1 MFIFYHTKQNINNKS
16 FYKGILFEQLLKEYL
31 EKLGYKIEL
40 RKKQNS
46 LEYDIEGTASVTKRK
61 IIGEAKAHNNS
72 ISGEIISSFMGKLLP
87 LGITEK
93 KIDGLFLSTS
103 PLTAEAENYFNSI
116 KQFDVSCYCGK
127 KLYSSIFENLK
138 LPNIS
143 CVKKELE
150 DMQLMVQSDNLLVT
164 DLGYY
169 IALLISTSES
179 VAPTYLLLLDK
190 YGQKITDSVFLEK
203 VIDNCQ
209 EFTGLKPIIS
219 NVNRKET
226 ENRVIEQGLLV
237 GDSWLDYRL
246 PAGPNYFVGRTKIIS
261 EILKTIS
268 SCNSSNII
276 QIKSRSGVGK
286 SSTLSMIAE
295 KLKDDNINVELHDI
309 RNIKNIMDF
318 NTVIRR
324 FTGATYTPQDL
335 RDIED
340 LINNYVM
347 SNPQNKSVFMVDQFE
362 SSFFNIEVFSAY
374 ESLSQIFLKYPKNL
388 FIIFARKNDQLTTFD
403 DTKISLERLNSISK
417 SYVLSDF
424 SRFEAAELIRNI
436 SNSSDV
442 KIGQDILSYVLEFAQ
457 GFPWLLKRTM
467 SHLVKLI
474 NQPIVHQDELFAVG
488 LRLDDLF
495 EEELDGLDEIEKDYL
510 FKIAQ
515 KLPADVNQLQKI
527 FDEDPFLIKVLDKLT
542 QMRLIRM
549 SGSTYDTYNDVFKEY
564 LVYKRIPEF
573 KQIAIYRAY
582 PNRIISSFLRIINKE
597 TFTTKEL
604 IHFLGFKRGTMFNF
618 IKEWR
623 NLNLIERDGDNWVIP
638 TRVLEAF
645 ENKTLGAYIRR
656 QILDN
661 DVVIRLLKQNTI
673 KPFAENEIATFI
685 KEQFPFVQAS
695 KDTWEIYSN
704 ILKSW
709 LINFKIIIIN
719 KENKIEINN
728 SNRDEIS
735 KELSNLNNLDLK
747 NRRVS
752 NLFLPSSSWNY
763 IKEVFQEIMQGKT
776 VFMGEKQ
783 KAYTDL
789 KNIGVFKD
797 EALLFTEWGDCEEYI
812 KKIISGEPYSI
823 VWEGTKTNSPL
834 LQYILEIIPIDD
846 VSEET
851 AKWRLKKLLN
861 WGKNL
866 NIVQNKR
873 YKY

>member
-1 MFIFYHTKQNINNKS
+1 MFIFYHSKQTSDNKS
-16 FYKGILFEQLLKEYL
+16 YYKGTLFEQLLKEYL
-31 EKLGYKIEL
+31 EKLGYKVEL

-46 LEYDIEGTASVTKRK
+46 LEYDIEGTSSVTKRK
-61 IIGEAKAHNNS
+61 IIGEAKAHSNS
-72 ISGEIISSFMGKLLP
+72 ISGEIISSFVGKLLP
-87 LGITEK
+87 LGILEK

-103 PLTAEAENYFNSI
+103 PLTSEAENYFNSI
-116 KQFDVSCYCGK
+116 QQIDVRCYCGK
-127 KLYSSIFENLK
+127 NLYSSIFENLK
-138 LPNIS
+138 LPNIN
-143 CVKKELE
+143 CIKKELE
-150 DMQLMVQSDNLLVT
+150 DMQLMIQSDNLLVT

-169 IALLISTSES
+169 IALLISTSAS
-179 VAPTYLLLLDK
+179 VAPTYLLLLNK
-190 YGQKITDSVFLEK
+190 YGQKITDIGFVEK
-203 VIDNCQ
+203 IIDNCE
-209 EFTGLKPIIS
+209 EFTGLKPFATNLDS
-219 NVNRKET
+219 NET
-226 ENRVIEQGLLV
+226 EIRVIEQGLLV
-237 GDSWLDYRL
+237 GESWLDYRL

-261 EILKTIS
+261 DILRTIS
-268 SCNSSNII
+268 SCNTSNII

-295 KLKDDNINVELHDI
+295 KLKKDKINVELHDI

-324 FTGATYTPQDL
+324 FTGASFTPQDL
-335 RDIED
+335 RDVED
-340 LINNYVM
+340 LINKYVM
-347 SNPQNKSVFMVDQFE
+347 LNPKNKSVFMVDQFE
-362 SSFFNIEVFSAY
+362 SSFFNAEIFSAY

-424 SRFEAAELIRNI
+424 TRSEAGELIRNI
-436 SNSSDV
+436 NKSSDV
-442 KIGQDILSYVLEFAQ
+442 KIGQDILSYVMEFAQ

-467 SHLVKLI
+467 YHLVKLV
-474 NQPIVHQDELFAVG
+474 NQPAVHQDELFAVG

-510 FKIAQ
+510 LRIAQ

-564 LVYKRIPEF
+564 LIYKRIPEF
-573 KQIAIYRAY
+573 KQTVIYRAY
-582 PNRIISSFLRIINKE
+582 PNRIIASFLKVIDKE
-597 TFTTKEL
+597 SFSNLEL
-604 IHFLGFKRGTMFNF
+604 EEILCLKRGSMFNF

-623 NLNLIERDGDNWVIP
+623 NLNLIERNGDGWVIP
-638 TRVLEAF
+638 NKVFEAY
-645 ENKTLGAYIRR
+645 EKKSLGAYIRK

-661 DVVIRLLKQNTI
+661 DVVIRLLKQNSVH
-673 KPFAENEIATFI
+673 PFFEIEIPEFI

-695 KDTWEIYSN
+695 KDTWELYST

-709 LINFKIIIIN
+709 LISFKIITIN
-719 KENKIEINN
+719 KEHKLEIVNYD
-728 SNRDEIS
+728 RDEINKS
-735 KELSNLNNLDLK
+735 LSNLENFGSPMRK
-747 NRRVS
+747 TA
-752 NLFLPSSSWNY
+752 NLFFPSSSWKY
-763 IKEVFQEIMQGKT
+763 LKAVFQELMQGKT
-776 VFMGEKQ
+776 TFTGEKQ
-783 KAYTDL
+783 KAFTDL
-789 KNIGVFKD
+789 KNIGIIQDKK
-797 EALLFTEWGDCEEYI
+797 LLFTKWSDCEVYI
-812 KKIISGEPYSI
+812 KKKISGEPYSI

-834 LQYILEIIPIDD
+834 LQYILEIIPID

-866 NIVQNKR
+866 KIIQDKR
-873 YKY
+873 YRY

>member
-1 MFIFYHTKQNINNKS
+1 MFIFYHSKQTSDNKS
-16 FYKGILFEQLLKEYL
+16 YYKGTLFEQLLKEYL
-31 EKLGYKIEL
+31 EKLGYKVEL

-46 LEYDIEGTASVTKRK
+46 LEYDIEGTSSVTKRK
-61 IIGEAKAHNNS
+61 IIGEAKAHSNS
-72 ISGEIISSFMGKLLP
+72 ISGEIISSFVGKLLP
-87 LGITEK
+87 LGILEK

-103 PLTAEAENYFNSI
+103 PLTSEAENYFNSI
-116 KQFDVSCYCGK
+116 QQIDVRCYCGK
-127 KLYSSIFENLK
+127 NLYSSIFENLK
-138 LPNIS
+138 LPNIN
-143 CVKKELE
+143 CIKKELE
-150 DMQLMVQSDNLLVT
+150 DMQLMIQSDNLLVT

-169 IALLISTSES
+169 IALLISTSAS
-179 VAPTYLLLLDK
+179 VAPTYLLLLNK
-190 YGQKITDSVFLEK
+190 YGQKITDIGFVEK
-203 VIDNCQ
+203 IIDNCE
-209 EFTGLKPIIS
+209 EFTGLKPFATNLDS
-219 NVNRKET
+219 NET
-226 ENRVIEQGLLV
+226 EIRVIEQGLLV
-237 GDSWLDYRL
+237 GESWLDYRL

-261 EILKTIS
+261 DILRTIS
-268 SCNSSNII
+268 SCNTSNII

-295 KLKDDNINVELHDI
+295 KLKNDKINVELHDI

-324 FTGATYTPQDL
+324 FTGASFTPQDL
-335 RDIED
+335 RDVED
-340 LINNYVM
+340 LINKYVM
-347 SNPQNKSVFMVDQFE
+347 LNPKNKSVFMVDQFE
-362 SSFFNIEVFSAY
+362 SSFFNAEIFSAY

-424 SRFEAAELIRNI
+424 TRSEAGELIRNI
-436 SNSSDV
+436 NKSSDV
-442 KIGQDILSYVLEFAQ
+442 KIGQDILSYVMEFAQ

-467 SHLVKLI
+467 YHLVKLV
-474 NQPIVHQDELFAVG
+474 NQPAVHQDELFAVG

-510 FKIAQ
+510 LRIAQ

-564 LVYKRIPEF
+564 LIYKRIPEF
-573 KQIAIYRAY
+573 KQTVIYRAY
-582 PNRIISSFLRIINKE
+582 PNRIIASFLKVIDKE
-597 TFTTKEL
+597 SFSNLEL
-604 IHFLGFKRGTMFNF
+604 EEILCLKRGSMFNF

-623 NLNLIERDGDNWVIP
+623 NLNLIERNGDGWVIP
-638 TRVLEAF
+638 NKVFEAY
-645 ENKTLGAYIRR
+645 EKKSLGAYIRK

-661 DVVIRLLKQNTI
+661 DVVIRLLKQNSVH
-673 KPFAENEIATFI
+673 PFFEIEIPEFI

-695 KDTWEIYSN
+695 KDTWELYST

-709 LINFKIIIIN
+709 LISFKIITIN
-719 KENKIEINN
+719 KEHKLEIVNYD
-728 SNRDEIS
+728 RDEINKS
-735 KELSNLNNLDLK
+735 LSNLENFGSPMRK
-747 NRRVS
+747 TA
-752 NLFLPSSSWNY
+752 NLFFPSSSWKY
-763 IKEVFQEIMQGKT
+763 LKAVFQELMQGKT
-776 VFMGEKQ
+776 TFTGEKQ
-783 KAYTDL
+783 KAFTDL
-789 KNIGVFKD
+789 KNIGIIQDKK
-797 EALLFTEWGDCEEYI
+797 LLFTKWSDCEEYI
-812 KKIISGEPYSI
+812 KKKISGEPYSI

-834 LQYILEIIPIDD
+834 LQYILEIIPID

-866 NIVQNKR
+866 KIIQDKR
-873 YKY
+873 YRY

>member
-1 MFIFYHTKQNINNKS
+1 MFIFYHSKQNSDNKS
-16 FYKGILFEQLLKEYL
+16 YYKGVLFEQLLKEYL
-31 EKLGYKIEL
+31 EKLGYKVEL

-46 LEYDIEGTASVTKRK
+46 LEYDIEGISAVTKRK
-61 IIGEAKAHNNS
+61 IIGEAKAHSNS
-72 ISGEIISSFMGKLLP
+72 ISGEIISSFVGKLLP
-87 LGITEK
+87 LGIIEK

-103 PLTAEAENYFNSI
+103 PLTSEAEDYFNSI
-116 KQFDVSCYCGK
+116 QQLDVRCYCGK
-127 KLYSSIFENLK
+127 NLYSSIFENLK
-138 LPNIS
+138 LPNIN
-143 CVKKELE
+143 CIKKELE
-150 DMQLMVQSDNLLVT
+150 DMQLMIQSDNLLVT

-169 IALLISTSES
+169 IALLISTSAS
-179 VAPTYLLLLDK
+179 VAPTYLLLLNK
-190 YGQKITDSVFLEK
+190 YGQKITDIGFVEK
-203 VIDNCQ
+203 IIDNCQ
-209 EFTGLKPIIS
+209 EFTGLKPCVTNLNS
-219 NVNRKET
+219 NET
-226 ENRVIEQGLLV
+226 EIRVIEQGLLV
-237 GDSWLDYRL
+237 GESWLDYRL
-246 PAGPNYFVGRTKIIS
+246 PAGPNFFVGRTKIIS
-261 EILKTIS
+261 EILRTIS

-295 KLKDDNINVELHDI
+295 KLKKDKINVELHDI

-324 FTGATYTPQDL
+324 FTGASYTPQDL
-335 RDIED
+335 RDVED
-340 LINNYVM
+340 LINKYVM
-347 SNPQNKSVFMVDQFE
+347 LNPKNKSVFMVDQFE
-362 SSFFNIEVFSAY
+362 SSFFNAEVFSAY

-424 SRFEAAELIRNI
+424 TRSEAGELIRNI
-436 SNSSDV
+436 NKSSDV

-467 SHLVKLI
+467 SHLVKLV
-474 NQPIVHQDELFAVG
+474 NQPVVHQDELFAVG

-510 FKIAQ
+510 LKIAQ

-573 KQIAIYRAY
+573 RQIVIYRAY
-582 PNRIISSFLRIINKE
+582 PNRIINSFLKIINKE
-597 TFTTKEL
+597 SITTKEL
-604 IHFLGFKRGTMFNF
+604 IDFLGLKRGSMFNF

-638 TRVLEAF
+638 SKVHEAY
-645 ENKTLGAYIRR
+645 ENKTLGVYIRK

-661 DVVIRLLKQNTI
+661 DVVIRLLKQITT
-673 KPFAENEIATFI
+673 KPFSEDEIATFI

-695 KDTWEIYSN
+695 KDTWELYSN

-719 KENKIEINN
+719 KDQKLEIINN
-728 SNRDEIS
+728 DRDEIS
-735 KELSNLNNLDLK
+735 KELSNLENFDSNIRK
-747 NRRVS
+747 VT
-752 NLFLPSSSWNY
+752 NLFFPSSSWNY
-763 IKEVFQEIMQGKT
+763 MEEVFKEILKGKT
-776 VFMGEKQ
+776 VFTGEKQ

-789 KNIGVFKD
+789 KNIGLFKD
-797 EALLFTEWGDCEEYI
+797 NNLLFTDWSDCKEYI
-812 KKIISGEPYSI
+812 KNIISGEPYSI

-834 LQYILEIIPIDD
+834 LQYILEIIPID

-866 NIVQNKR
+866 NIIQDKR

>member
-1 MFIFYHTKQNINNKS
+1 MFIFYHSKQTSDNKS
-16 FYKGILFEQLLKEYL
+16 YYKGTLFEQLLKEYL
-31 EKLGYKIEL
+31 EKLGYKVEL

-46 LEYDIEGTASVTKRK
+46 LEYDIEGTSSVTKRK
-61 IIGEAKAHNNS
+61 IIGEAKAHSNS
-72 ISGEIISSFMGKLLP
+72 ISGEIISSFVGKLLP
-87 LGITEK
+87 LGILEK

-103 PLTAEAENYFNSI
+103 PLTSEAENYFNSI
-116 KQFDVSCYCGK
+116 QQIDVRCYCGK
-127 KLYSSIFENLK
+127 NLYSSIFENLK
-138 LPNIS
+138 LPNIN
-143 CVKKELE
+143 CIKKELE
-150 DMQLMVQSDNLLVT
+150 DMQLMIQSDNLLVT

-169 IALLISTSES
+169 IALLISTSAS
-179 VAPTYLLLLDK
+179 VAPTYLLLLNK
-190 YGQKITDSVFLEK
+190 YGQKITDIGFVEK
-203 VIDNCQ
+203 IIDNCE
-209 EFTGLKPIIS
+209 EFTGLKPFATNLDS
-219 NVNRKET
+219 NET
-226 ENRVIEQGLLV
+226 EIRVIEQGLLV
-237 GDSWLDYRL
+237 GESWLDYRL

-261 EILKTIS
+261 DILRTIS
-268 SCNSSNII
+268 SCNTSNII

-295 KLKDDNINVELHDI
+295 KLKKDKINVELHDI

-324 FTGATYTPQDL
+324 FTGASFTPQDL
-335 RDIED
+335 RDVED
-340 LINNYVM
+340 LINKYVM
-347 SNPQNKSVFMVDQFE
+347 LNPKNKSVFMVDQFE
-362 SSFFNIEVFSAY
+362 SSFFNAEIFSAY

-424 SRFEAAELIRNI
+424 TRSEAGELIRNI
-436 SNSSDV
+436 NKSSDV
-442 KIGQDILSYVLEFAQ
+442 KIGQDILSYVMEFAQ

-467 SHLVKLI
+467 YHLVKLV
-474 NQPIVHQDELFAVG
+474 NQPAVHQDELFAVG

-510 FKIAQ
+510 LRIAQ

-564 LVYKRIPEF
+564 LIYKRIPEF
-573 KQIAIYRAY
+573 KQTVIYRAY
-582 PNRIISSFLRIINKE
+582 PNRIIASFLKVIDKE
-597 TFTTKEL
+597 SFSNLEL
-604 IHFLGFKRGTMFNF
+604 EEILCLKRGSMFNF

-623 NLNLIERDGDNWVIP
+623 NLNLIERNGDGWVIP
-638 TRVLEAF
+638 NKVFEAY
-645 ENKTLGAYIRR
+645 EKKSLGAYIRK

-661 DVVIRLLKQNTI
+661 DVVIRLLKQNSVH
-673 KPFAENEIATFI
+673 PFFEIEIPEFI

-695 KDTWEIYSN
+695 KDTWELYST

-709 LINFKIIIIN
+709 LISFKIITIN
-719 KENKIEINN
+719 KEHKLEIVNYD
-728 SNRDEIS
+728 RDEINKS
-735 KELSNLNNLDLK
+735 LSNLENFGSPMRK
-747 NRRVS
+747 TA
-752 NLFLPSSSWNY
+752 NLFFPSSSWKY
-763 IKEVFQEIMQGKT
+763 LKAVFQELIQGKT
-776 VFMGEKQ
+776 TFTGEKQ
-783 KAYTDL
+783 KAFTDL
-789 KNIGVFKD
+789 KNIGIIQDKK
-797 EALLFTEWGDCEEYI
+797 LLFTKWSDCEEYI
-812 KKIISGEPYSI
+812 KKKISGEPYSI

-834 LQYILEIIPIDD
+834 LQYILEIIPID

-866 NIVQNKR
+866 KIIQDKR
-873 YKY
+873 YRY

>member
-1 MFIFYHTKQNINNKS
+1 MFVFYHTKQKNDNKS
-16 FYKGILFEQLLKEYL
+16 YYKGILFEQLLKEYL
-31 EKLGYKIEL
+31 EKLGYKVEL
-40 RKKQNS
+40 RRKQNS
-46 LEYDIEGTASVTKRK
+46 LEYDIAGSSSITKRK
-61 IIGEAKAHNNS
+61 IIGEAKAHGNN
-72 ISGEIISSFMGKLLP
+72 IGGEILSSFVGKLLP
-87 LGITEK
+87 LGLIEK
-93 KIDGLFLSTS
+93 KIDGLFLSIS
-103 PLTAEAENYFNSI
+103 PLTAEADNYLDAI
-116 KQFDVSCYCGK
+116 KQYDVSCYCGK
-127 KLYSSIFENLK
+127 KLYSSLFEYLQ
-138 LPNIS
+138 LPNID
-143 CVKKELE
+143 CIKKEIDE
-150 DMQLMVQSDNLLVT
+150 NQFMIQSDNLLVT

-169 IALLISTSES
+169 IALILSNSES
-179 VAPTYLLLLDK
+179 VAPTFLMLIDK
-190 YGQKITDSVFLEK
+190 FGNKVTDNSFIET

-209 EFTGLKPIIS
+209 EFTGLKPYIYNS
-219 NVNRKET
+219 NSN
-226 ENRVIEQGLLV
+226 ENEARVIEQGLLV
-237 GDSWLDYRL
+237 GESWLDYRL
-246 PAGPNYFVGRTKIIS
+246 PAGPNYFVGRTKIIN
-261 EILKTIS
+261 EILKNIT

-286 SSTLSMIAE
+286 SSMLSMIANRL
-295 KLKDDNINVELHDI
+295 LKEHINVELHDI

-324 FTGATYTPQDL
+324 FTGANYTPQDL

-340 LINNYVM
+340 LIHKYVVT
-347 SNPQNKSVFMVDQFE
+347 NPKNKSVFMVDQFE
-362 SSFFNIEVFSAY
+362 SSFFNTEVFSAY
-374 ESLSQIFLKYPKNL
+374 ETLSQIFLKYPKNL

-424 SRFEAAELIRNI
+424 TRSEAGELIRNI
-436 SNSSDV
+436 NESSEIR
-442 KIGQDILSYVLEFAQ
+442 IGQDILSYVLEFAQ

-474 NQPIVHQDELFAVG
+474 NQPIIHQDELFAVG

-515 KLPADVNQLQKI
+515 KLPADVNQLQKY
-527 FDEDPFLIKVLDKLT
+527 FEEDPFLIKVLDKLT

-573 KQIAIYRAY
+573 KPIVIYRAY
-582 PNRIISSFLRIINKE
+582 PNRIINSFLKIINKE
-597 TFTTKEL
+597 SITTKEL
-604 IHFLGFKRGTMFNF
+604 IDFLGLKRGSMFNF

-623 NLNLIERDGDNWVIP
+623 NLNLIERDNDNWVIP
-638 TRVLEAF
+638 IKVHEAF
-645 ENKTLGAYIRR
+645 ENKTLGVYIRR

-673 KPFAENEIATFI
+673 KPFFEEEIATFI

-695 KDTWEIYSN
+695 KDTWEVYSN

-709 LINFKIIIIN
+709 LINFKIISIN
-719 KENKIEINN
+719 KEHKLEIINN
-728 SNRDEIS
+728 DRDEIS
-735 KELSNLNNLDLK
+735 KELSNLENFDSTIRK
-747 NRRVS
+747 VT
-752 NLFLPSSSWNY
+752 NLFFPSSSWDY
-763 IKEVFQEIMQGKT
+763 LKDVFQEISQGKT
-776 VFMGEKQ
+776 VFTGEKQ

-789 KNIGVFKD
+789 KNIGIIRD
-797 EALLFTEWGDCEEYI
+797 RALLFSDWSECEEYI
-812 KKIISGEPYSI
+812 KNIISGEPYSI

-834 LQYILEIIPIDD
+834 LQYILEIIPID

-866 NIVQNKR
+866 KIIQDKR
-873 YKY
+873 YRY

>member
-1 MFIFYHTKQNINNKS
+1 MFIFYHSKQTSDNKS
-16 FYKGILFEQLLKEYL
+16 YYKGTLFEQLLKEYL
-31 EKLGYKIEL
+31 EKLGYKVEL

-46 LEYDIEGTASVTKRK
+46 LEYDIEGTSSVTKRK
-61 IIGEAKAHNNS
+61 IIGEAKAHSNS
-72 ISGEIISSFMGKLLP
+72 ISGEIISSFVGKLLP
-87 LGITEK
+87 LGILEK

-103 PLTAEAENYFNSI
+103 PLTSEAENYFNSI
-116 KQFDVSCYCGK
+116 QQIDVRCYCGK
-127 KLYSSIFENLK
+127 NLYSSIFENLK
-138 LPNIS
+138 LPNIN
-143 CVKKELE
+143 CIKKELE
-150 DMQLMVQSDNLLVT
+150 DMQLMIQSDNLLVT

-169 IALLISTSES
+169 IALLISTSAS
-179 VAPTYLLLLDK
+179 VAPTYLLLLNK
-190 YGQKITDSVFLEK
+190 YGQKITDIGFVEK
-203 VIDNCQ
+203 IIDNCE
-209 EFTGLKPIIS
+209 EFTGLKPFATNLDS
-219 NVNRKET
+219 NET
-226 ENRVIEQGLLV
+226 EIRVIEQGLLV
-237 GDSWLDYRL
+237 GESWLDYRL

-261 EILKTIS
+261 DILRTIS
-268 SCNSSNII
+268 SCNTSNII

-295 KLKDDNINVELHDI
+295 KLKNDKINVELHDI

-324 FTGATYTPQDL
+324 FTGASFTPQDL
-335 RDIED
+335 RDVED
-340 LINNYVM
+340 LINKYVLL
-347 SNPQNKSVFMVDQFE
+347 NPKNKSVFMVDQFE
-362 SSFFNIEVFSAY
+362 SSFFNAEIFSAY

-424 SRFEAAELIRNI
+424 TRSEAGELIRNI
-436 SNSSDV
+436 NKSSDV
-442 KIGQDILSYVLEFAQ
+442 KIGQDILSYVMEFAQ

-467 SHLVKLI
+467 YHLVKLV
-474 NQPIVHQDELFAVG
+474 NQPAVHQDELFAVG

-510 FKIAQ
+510 LRIAQ

-564 LVYKRIPEF
+564 LIYKRIPEF
-573 KQIAIYRAY
+573 KQTVIYRAY
-582 PNRIISSFLRIINKE
+582 PNRIIASFLKVIDKE
-597 TFTTKEL
+597 SFSNLEL
-604 IHFLGFKRGTMFNF
+604 EEILCLKRGSMFNF

-623 NLNLIERDGDNWVIP
+623 NLNLIERNGDGWVIP
-638 TRVLEAF
+638 NKVFEAY
-645 ENKTLGAYIRR
+645 EKKSLGAYIRK

-661 DVVIRLLKQNTI
+661 DVVIRLLKQNSVH
-673 KPFAENEIATFI
+673 PFFEIEIPEFI

-695 KDTWEIYSN
+695 KDTWELYST

-709 LINFKIIIIN
+709 LISFKIITIN
-719 KENKIEINN
+719 KEHKLEIVNYD
-728 SNRDEIS
+728 RDEINKS
-735 KELSNLNNLDLK
+735 LSNLENFGSPMRK
-747 NRRVS
+747 TA
-752 NLFLPSSSWNY
+752 NLFFPSSSWKY
-763 IKEVFQEIMQGKT
+763 LKAVFQELMQGKT
-776 VFMGEKQ
+776 TFTGEKQ
-783 KAYTDL
+783 KAFTDL
-789 KNIGVFKD
+789 KNIGIIQDKK
-797 EALLFTEWGDCEEYI
+797 LLFTKWSDCEEYI
-812 KKIISGEPYSI
+812 KKKISGEPYSI

-834 LQYILEIIPIDD
+834 LQYILEIIPID

-866 NIVQNKR
+866 KIIQDKR
-873 YKY
+873 YRY

>member
-1 MFIFYHTKQNINNKS
+1 M
-16 FYKGILFEQLLKEYL
+16 FEQLLKEYL
-31 EKLGYKIEL
+31 EKLGYKVEL

-46 LEYDIEGTASVTKRK
+46 LEYDIEGTSSVTKRK
-61 IIGEAKAHNNS
+61 IIGEAKAHSNS
-72 ISGEIISSFMGKLLP
+72 ISGEIISSFVGKLLP
-87 LGITEK
+87 LGILEK

-103 PLTAEAENYFNSI
+103 PLTSEAENYFNSI
-116 KQFDVSCYCGK
+116 QQIDVRCYCGK
-127 KLYSSIFENLK
+127 NLYSSIFENLK
-138 LPNIS
+138 LPNIN
-143 CVKKELE
+143 CIKKELE
-150 DMQLMVQSDNLLVT
+150 DMQLMIQSDNLLVT

-169 IALLISTSES
+169 IALLISTSAS
-179 VAPTYLLLLDK
+179 VAPTYLLLLNK
-190 YGQKITDSVFLEK
+190 YGQKITDIGFVEK
-203 VIDNCQ
+203 IIDNCE
-209 EFTGLKPIIS
+209 EFTGLKPFATNLDS
-219 NVNRKET
+219 NET
-226 ENRVIEQGLLV
+226 EIRVIEQGLLV
-237 GDSWLDYRL
+237 GESWLDYRL

-261 EILKTIS
+261 DILRTIS
-268 SCNSSNII
+268 SCNTSNII

-295 KLKDDNINVELHDI
+295 KLKKDKINVELHDI

-324 FTGATYTPQDL
+324 FTGASFTPQDL
-335 RDIED
+335 RDVED
-340 LINNYVM
+340 LINKYVM
-347 SNPQNKSVFMVDQFE
+347 LNPKNKSVFMVDQFE
-362 SSFFNIEVFSAY
+362 SSFFNAEIFSAY

-424 SRFEAAELIRNI
+424 TRSEAGELIRNI
-436 SNSSDV
+436 NKSSDV
-442 KIGQDILSYVLEFAQ
+442 KIGQDILSYVMEFAQ

-467 SHLVKLI
+467 YHLVKLV
-474 NQPIVHQDELFAVG
+474 NQPAVHQDELFAVG

-510 FKIAQ
+510 LRIAQ

-573 KQIAIYRAY
+573 KQIVIYRAY

-597 TFTTKEL
+597 SITTKGLIDFLEL
-604 IHFLGFKRGTMFNF
+604 KRGTMFNF

-623 NLNLIERDGDNWVIP
+623 NLNLIERDGDNWIIP
-638 TRVLEAF
+638 TKVLEAF

-661 DVVIRLLKQNTI
+661 DVVIRLLKQNAI
-673 KPFAENEIATFI
+673 KPFSENEIATFI

-695 KDTWEIYSN
+695 KDTWEVYSN

-709 LINFKIIIIN
+709 LINFKIITIN
-719 KENKIEINN
+719 KDNKIEINN
-728 SNRDEIS
+728 IDRDEIS
-735 KELSNLNNLDLK
+735 KQLSNLNNFDSI
-747 NRRVS
+747 NRKVS
-752 NLFLPSSSWNY
+752 NLFFPSSSWNY
-763 IKEVFQEIMQGKT
+763 MKEVFQEILQGKT
-776 VFMGEKQ
+776 VFIGEKQ

-797 EALLFTEWGDCEEYI
+797 KTLLFAEWSDCEEYI

-823 VWEGTKTNSPL
+823 VWDGTKTNSPL
-834 LQYILEIIPIDD
+834 LQYILEIIPID

-866 NIVQNKR
+866 NIIQDKR